1 MRWTVAQVAEA
12 LGVAA
17 PARLDALAGL
27 AGVSIDSRTVKPGEL
42 FIAIHGPSHDGHDHV
57 VAALA
62 AGAAAGVVARG
73 RFAQYPEEI
82 REKLFA
88 VDDTLDALHRLA
100 SRACAV
106 WRAAKPGRKIGGV
119 AGSVGKTTTKEI
131 LAALVAARFCV
142 LKTQGNL
149 NNEYGLPLT
158 LLQLDDQH
166 DAAVIEMGMSHRGEL
181 ARLARIAPPDVGVIT
196 RVAVEHL
203 EFFSSI
209 DEIALAERELIENL
223 AWPHATAVLN
233 ADDERV
239 ARFTEVARGPV
250 LWFSTSGGTGTGAR
264 AGSGLGDRG
273 GAASAEFR
281 AEKIEERGVNG
292 SAFDFVSPTGRAR
305 LKLPLIGRHNV
316 MNAVAAL
323 AAASVWGIGADDA
336 LRVFPHLQPAD
347 KRGEVVKFAEG
358 FTVINDSY
366 NSSPT
371 ALNALA
377 ELLAATPG
385 FSRRLLAAGE
395 MRELG
400 DSAPELHRECG
411 RFVAGLRKIDWI
423 IGVQGPAEEFVK
435 AAIAA
440 GHPAAHAKCFQNS
453 AEAAEF
459 LAKFI
464 QSGDLLLLK
473 GSRGVKM
480 EKILEAIDAH
490 HERNERQPSGGAHA
504 GAEHSATQPKGQ
516 P

>member
-1 MRWTVAQVAEA
+1 MRWTITQMADAVGARMGAGLDPV
-12 LGVAA
+12 
-17 PARLDALAGL
+17 ARLS
-27 AGVSIDSRTVKPGEL
+27 GVSIDSRTVRAGEL

-209 DEIALAERELIENL
+209 DEIALAARELIENL

-239 ARFTEVARGPV
+239 ARFAQVARGPV
-250 LWFSTSGGTGTGAR
+250 IR
-264 AGSGLGDRG
+264 DRK
-273 GAASAEFR
+273 S
-281 AEKIEERGVNG
+281 
-292 SAFDFVSPTGRAR
+292 
-305 LKLPLIGRHNV
+305 
-316 MNAVAAL
+316 
-323 AAASVWGIGADDA
+323 
-336 LRVFPHLQPAD
+336 
-347 KRGEVVKFAEG
+347 
-358 FTVINDSY
+358 
-366 NSSPT
+366 
-371 ALNALA
+371 
-377 ELLAATPG
+377 
-385 FSRRLLAAGE
+385 
-395 MRELG
+395 
-400 DSAPELHRECG
+400 
-411 RFVAGLRKIDWI
+411 
-423 IGVQGPAEEFVK
+423 
-435 AAIAA
+435 
-440 GHPAAHAKCFQNS
+440 
-453 AEAAEF
+453 
-459 LAKFI
+459 
-464 QSGDLLLLK
+464 
-473 GSRGVKM
+473 
-480 EKILEAIDAH
+480 
-490 HERNERQPSGGAHA
+490 
-504 GAEHSATQPKGQ
+504 
-516 P
+516 

>member
-131 LAALVAARFCV
+131 LAALVAARFHV

-181 ARLARIAPPDVGVIT
+181 ARLARIAGPDVGVIT
-196 RVAVEHL
+196 RIAVEHL

-435 AAIAA
+435 ATIAA
-440 GHPAAHAKCFQNS
+440 GHPADRAKFFQNS

-464 QSGDLLLLK
+464 HSGDLLLLK

-480 EKILEAIDAH
+480 EKILEGIDARH
-490 HERNERQPSGGAHA
+490 GREAHSGSQPST
-504 GAEHSATQPKGQ
+504 EHVAAQPKGQ
-516 P
+516 S

>member
-27 AGVSIDSRTVKPGEL
+27 AGVSIDSRTVQPGEL

-57 VAALA
+57 AAALA

-82 REKLFA
+82 RGKLFA

-100 SRACAV
+100 SRASAI

-131 LAALVAARFCV
+131 LAALVAARFRV

-158 LLQLDDQH
+158 LLQLDDRY

-196 RVAVEHL
+196 RIAVEHL

-209 DEIALAERELIENL
+209 EEIALAERELIENL
-223 AWPHATAVLN
+223 AWPNATAVLN

-239 ARFTEVARGPV
+239 ERFADVARGRV
-250 LWFSTSGGTGTGAR
+250 IWFSTGAGASGTAR
-264 AGSGLGDRG
+264 AQ
-273 GAASAEFR
+273 FR
-281 AEKIEERGVNG
+281 AEKIEEHGVSG
-292 SAFDFVSPTGRAR
+292 SSFDFVSPAGRAR
-305 LKLPLIGRHNV
+305 LELPLIGRHNV

-323 AAASVWGIGADDA
+323 AAASVWGIGAEDA
-336 LRVFPHLQPAD
+336 LRVFPQLQPAD

-385 FSRRLLAAGE
+385 FARRILAAGE

-400 DSAPELHRECG
+400 DSAPQLHRECG
-411 RFVAGLRKIDWI
+411 HHVAGLRKIDWI

-435 AAIAA
+435 AAVAA
-440 GHPAAHAKCFQNS
+440 GHPADHAKYFQNS
-453 AEAAEF
+453 AEAAQF

-464 QSGDLLLLK
+464 RSGDLLLLK

-480 EKILEAIDAH
+480 EKILEVIDAH
-490 HERNERQPSGGAHA
+490 HERNERQPSGAAHA
-504 GAEHSATQPKGQ
+504 RAEHSATQPKGQ
-516 P
+516 R

>member
-1 MRWTVAQVAEA
+1 MRWTASQIAA
-12 LGVAA
+12 TLGVAA
-17 PARLDALAGL
+17 PAGL
-27 AGVSIDSRTVKPGEL
+27 PPGTELVGVSIDSRTVAPGEL
-42 FIAIHGPSHDGHDHV
+42 FVAIHGPRHDGHDHL
-57 VAALA
+57 AGAFERGALA
-62 AGAAAGVVARG
+62 AIVAREKV
-73 RFAQYPEEI
+73 ANLSPEI
-82 REKLFA
+82 QRRAFA
-88 VDDTLDALHRLA
+88 VDDTLAALPRRA
-100 SRACAV
+100 ARACEI
-106 WRAAKPGRKIGGV
+106 WRARKPGRRIGAV

-131 LAALVAARFCV
+131 LAALVGARLRV

-196 RVAVEHL
+196 RIAVEHL

-305 LKLPLIGRHNV
+305 LKLPLSGRHNV

-440 GHPAAHAKCFQNS
+440 GHPADRAK
-453 AEAAEF
+453 
-459 LAKFI
+459 
-464 QSGDLLLLK
+464 
-473 GSRGVKM
+473 
-480 EKILEAIDAH
+480 
-490 HERNERQPSGGAHA
+490 
-504 GAEHSATQPKGQ
+504 
-516 P
+516 

>member
-27 AGVSIDSRTVKPGEL
+27 AGVSIDSRTIQPGEL

-57 VAALA
+57 AAALA
-62 AGAAAGVVARG
+62 AGASAGVVARG
-73 RFAQYPEEI
+73 RFAEYLDEI
-82 REKLFA
+82 RGKLFA

-106 WRAAKPGRKIGGV
+106 WRAKKPGRKIGGV

-131 LAALVAARFCV
+131 LAALVAARFRV

-158 LLQLDDQH
+158 LLKLDDQH

-196 RVAVEHL
+196 RIAVEHL

-223 AWPHATAVLN
+223 AWPNATAVLN

-239 ARFTEVARGPV
+239 ERFADVARGPV
-250 LWFSTSGGTGTGAR
+250 RWFS
-264 AGSGLGDRG
+264 AGSGAGDCGNAR
-273 GAASAEFR
+273 AEFR
-281 AEKIEERGVNG
+281 AENIEERGVNG
-292 SAFDFVSPTGRAR
+292 SAFDFVSPAGRVR
-305 LKLPLIGRHNV
+305 LGLPLIGRHNV

-323 AAASVWGIGADDA
+323 AGASVWGIGAEDA
-336 LRVFPHLQPAD
+336 QRVFPRLQPAD

-385 FSRRLLAAGE
+385 FARRILAAGE

-411 RFVAGLRKIDWI
+411 RFVAGLRKIDWL
-423 IGVQGPAEEFVK
+423 IGVQGPAEDFVK
-435 AAIAA
+435 AAVAA
-440 GHPAAHAKCFQNS
+440 GHPADRAKYFQNS

-459 LAKFI
+459 LTSFI
-464 QSGDLLLLK
+464 RPDDLLLLK

-480 EKILEAIDAH
+480 EKILEAIDAGH
-490 HERNERQPSGGAHA
+490 TRSAAQTD
-504 GAEHSATQPKGQ
+504 AEHAATQPKGQ
-516 P
+516 R